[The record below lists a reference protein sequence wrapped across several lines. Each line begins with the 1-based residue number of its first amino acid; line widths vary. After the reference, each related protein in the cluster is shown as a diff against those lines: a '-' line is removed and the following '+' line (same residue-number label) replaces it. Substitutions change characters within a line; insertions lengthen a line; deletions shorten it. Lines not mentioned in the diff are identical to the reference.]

1 MIHLEYLI
9 NNNKQSI
16 TCYVEITY
24 RKIYHI
30 RQTGRVECRRWLG
43 KGMNHINC
51 YEAAQPGAFPL
62 FPRATPSQLAHPPI
76 THPQF
81 GIQTDFQLAYP
92 AHAIHQQQGLALGQQ
107 WMFRQG
113 RVGRLGFQMG
123 G

>member
-16 TCYVEITY
+16 TFFVEITH

-51 YEAAQPGAFPL
+51 YEAA
-62 FPRATPSQLAHPPI
+62 
-76 THPQF
+76 
-81 GIQTDFQLAYP
+81 
-92 AHAIHQQQGLALGQQ
+92 
-107 WMFRQG
+107 
-113 RVGRLGFQMG
+113 
-123 G
+123 